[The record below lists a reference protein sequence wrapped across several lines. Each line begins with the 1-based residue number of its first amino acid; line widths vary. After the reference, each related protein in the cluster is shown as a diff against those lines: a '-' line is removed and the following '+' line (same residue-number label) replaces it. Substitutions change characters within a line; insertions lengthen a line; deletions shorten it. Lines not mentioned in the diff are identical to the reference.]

1 MNTQRQNSL
10 QTFPQERLFAQVGAD
25 STLAFSRGQN
35 PSVRDSLATSG
46 WLLGLNGVHI
56 GEDMRLYPGPNS
68 IGSSARCDVVVT
80 APETGR
86 QHAVLDVL
94 SGESAI
100 IFPGSSQR
108 PLYVND
114 EICEKATPV
123 CDGDVI
129 QTGDQYFA
137 FVSLLPLPSNDRRT
151 ICFRE
156 RLNPKTPCTIGWLV
170 EVNSARAG
178 RDFRLF
184 AGENRIGS
192 QKGLE
197 IFIPEQS
204 VKERHCVITRHTENW
219 TIVPLSVTDQLYVN
233 GVPTTGTGL
242 ENGDI
247 INIAGTEFMFRCLKV
262 AFAR

>member
-1 MNTQRQNSL
+1 MCT
-10 QTFPQERLFAQVGAD
+10 QVGAD

-35 PSVRDSLATSG
+35 PSIRDSLATSG

-68 IGSSARCDVVVT
+68 IGSSARCNIIVT

-86 QHAVLDVL
+86 QHAVIDVL
-94 SGESAI
+94 SGESAV

-114 EICEKATPV
+114 ELCEMATPV

-129 QTGDQYFA
+129 QTGDQFFA
-137 FVSLLPLPSNDRRT
+137 FVSLLPVPSNERKV
-151 ICFRE
+151 IYFRE
-156 RLNPKTPCTIGWLV
+156 RLHAKTPCTIGWLV
-170 EVNSARAG
+170 ELNSERSG
-178 RDFRLF
+178 RDYRLF
-184 AGENRIGS
+184 AGENRVGS
-192 QKGLE
+192 QSGLE
-197 IFIPEQS
+197 IYIPDPE
-204 VKERHCVITRHTENW
+204 VKERHCVITRHAENW
-219 TIVPLSVTDQLYVN
+219 TIVPLSVTDPLYVN

-247 INIAGTEFMFRCLKV
+247 INIAGTEFLFRSIRV
-262 AFAR
+262 AFVR